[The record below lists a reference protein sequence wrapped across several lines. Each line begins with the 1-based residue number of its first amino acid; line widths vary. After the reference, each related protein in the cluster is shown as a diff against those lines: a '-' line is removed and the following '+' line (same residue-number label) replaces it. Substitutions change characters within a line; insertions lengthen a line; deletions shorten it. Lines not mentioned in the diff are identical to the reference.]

1 MAYIRED
8 CKNKKNNLFRIIM
21 KMMKTIPSLFIKMMI
36 SISHI
41 LDLKKN
47 EKSFKNEFKRSLVI
61 LGPSAVGKDTLI
73 NRLIKKYPEIIYKL
87 PSYTTRKKRDNEI
100 DGKDYFFITREE
112 YFKMEKEE
120 NLFGKQEYNNNFYA
134 SNKKKLDEVRKD
146 KSKIIVLNYNIET
159 SNSIKNKSDFY
170 FVALLPP
177 SEEALKERLIKRNTK
192 CDEIEKRMEKS
203 KKELK
208 LIEEAKYINFRIT
221 NDIEDEAFNKLEN
234 YIKNVYN
241 GFFL

>member
-47 EKSFKNEFKRSLVI
+47 EKSCKNEFKRSLVI

-120 NLFGKQEYNNNFYA
+120 NLFGKQEYNN
-134 SNKKKLDEVRKD
+134 

>member
-47 EKSFKNEFKRSLVI
+47 EKSCKNEFKRSLVI

-241 GFFL
+241 DFFL

>member
-8 CKNKKNNLFRIIM
+8 CENKKNTFFRVIM
-21 KMMKTIPSLFIKMMI
+21 KMMKTIPSLFIKMVI
-36 SISHI
+36 SISHM

-47 EKSFKNEFKRSLVI
+47 EKSCKNEYKRSLVI

-73 NRLIKKYPEIIYKL
+73 NRLKKNYPETIYKL
-87 PSYTTRKKRDNEI
+87 PSYTTRQKRDNEI
-100 DGKDYFFITREE
+100 DGKDYFFVTREE
-112 YFKMEKEE
+112 YFKMENEG

-159 SNSIKNKSDFY
+159 ANSIKNKSDFY

-192 CDEIEKRMEKS
+192 CGEIEKRMEKS

-208 LIEEAKYINFRIT
+208 LIENAKFINLKII
-221 NDIEDEAFNKLEN
+221 NDIEDEAYKQLEN
-234 YIKNVYN
+234 YLKNVYN
-241 GFFL
+241 NFFL

>member
-241 GFFL
+241 DFFL